1 MPPMAF
7 NIRRTMSENS
17 SGSEFLAQ
25 WRSPSDIFSVLLIL
39 GGDIVGCALAQLAGS
54 RLTPVAF
61 SFGWVAFALTA
72 VVAVIG
78 EKKLMPPADFPCKVV
93 NGQTGY
99 VRDNQSWVIG
109 RIVRDF
115 EHWMDKQPRVHA
127 QASLTPDPSQRTVQK
142 RIQEMTETKWKALK
156 ENARA
161 NRQPEPERPRKAG
174 LCVSIYRAQEAVKNC
189 PGYDTPY
196 ITGIL
201 TTIVQLGVAAIPYG
215 LYGDWAIFLVTAAG
229 ILLSFSLGALSQW
242 SKENQHAIVIQGNAV
257 GLDLEDL
264 SVNNPGTSASFKTMW
279 AIITLGALWVILLI
293 TAAGIQVNT
302 WFLLAVGGI
311 GILQNMF
318 AAGVSRAPK
327 AFGIPLEFVEVIG
340 EWKVMDALF
349 KVEESYPCL
358 GKSLLP
364 IFFPGELNEQEQA
377 RWKSFD
383 HIAKLKKSLAEEP
396 GEETGREEKRVVE

>member
-1 MPPMAF
+1 
-7 NIRRTMSENS
+7 
-17 SGSEFLAQ
+17 
-25 WRSPSDIFSVLLIL
+25 
-39 GGDIVGCALAQLAGS
+39 
-54 RLTPVAF
+54 
-61 SFGWVAFALTA
+61 
-72 VVAVIG
+72 
-78 EKKLMPPADFPCKVV
+78 MPPADFPCKVI

-99 VRDNQSWVIG
+99 VRDNQSWIIG

-127 QASLTPDPSQRTVQK
+127 QANLTPDSRQRTVEK

-156 ENARA
+156 ERAKA
-161 NRQPEPERPRKAG
+161 NRRPDPERPRKAG
-174 LCVSIYRAQEAVKNC
+174 LCVSIYRAQEATKNC

-229 ILLSFSLGALSQW
+229 ILLSFSSGALSQW
-242 SKENQHAIVIQGNAV
+242 SKEKWACRNNTKKTFVLTSGNGSQHAIVIQGNGV

-264 SVNNPGTSASFKTMW
+264 SSNDPGISASFKTIW
-279 AIITLGALWVILLI
+279 AIITLGAGWVILLV
-293 TAAGIQVNT
+293 TAAGIHVNT

-318 AAGVSRAPK
+318 AAGASRAPK
-327 AFGIPLEFVEVIG
+327 AFGVPLEFVEVIG

-358 GKSLLP
+358 GKCLLP
-364 IFFPGELNEQEQA
+364 IFFPGKLNEHEQA
-377 RWKSFD
+377 RWKRFD
-383 HIAKLKKSLAEEP
+383 EIAMLKKDIEEESEEETE
-396 GEETGREEKRVVE
+396 GEENRVVE